1 MPVDSVRRAW
11 VAIPPVPPNVF
22 IVPPFVNRRGY
33 ASLVLR
39 VALAAT
45 FLYSVADR
53 FGWVGPPGA
62 ANVSWGTFSR
72 FTSYVGTLNWF
83 LPHSVIAVLAWI
95 DTSLE
100 VFLALMLL
108 AGLRLRAVSFVSGL
122 LLLAFATTMSVANS
136 IGAPFQY
143 SVFTASAAAFL
154 LASQPS
160 DRWSIDRLLE
170 LRAKAKLP
178 CEQPHA
184 PFGANSQ
191 DSGPTCINYKTI

>member
-1 MPVDSVRRAW
+1 M
-11 VAIPPVPPNVF
+11 
-22 IVPPFVNRRGY
+22 RGY
-33 ASLVLR
+33 ASHVLR
-39 VALAAT
+39 VALAVT

-72 FTSYVGTLNWF
+72 FTTYVGMLNWF
-83 LPHSVIAVLAWI
+83 LPHSVIAILAWI

-100 VFLALMLL
+100 AFLALMLL
-108 AGLRLRAVSFVSGL
+108 AGLRLRAVSVASGL
-122 LLLAFATTMSVANS
+122 LLLAFAATMSIANG

-170 LRAKAKLP
+170 LRRKA
-178 CEQPHA
+178 
-184 PFGANSQ
+184 GAA
-191 DSGPTCINYKTI
+191 